1 MHTIFLK
8 RPPKRVDKTHHDE
21 DDTSPVA
28 PARPDQMPD
37 LTCNAHLSLACF
49 NEEIGRALIELEN
62 RMAFNRKNYRD
73 TLATNFIFRNKN
85 SFQIRF
91 IA

>member
-1 MHTIFLK
+1 M
-8 RPPKRVDKTHHDE
+8 
-21 DDTSPVA
+21 
-28 PARPDQMPD
+28 
-37 LTCNAHLSLACF
+37 LTFSLACF

-73 TLATNFIFRNKN
+73 TPATNFIFRNKN